1 MVFFLL
7 RFSLTLLLLLLLL
20 LLYTMQRYSC
30 NMLSSL
36 GEYVVVL

>member
-7 RFSLTLLLLLLLL
+7 RFSLTLLLLLLL